1 MAVKKTLPPTYF
13 IVAILL
19 SVAFHFLLPI
29 KVFVFYPWNLIGILS
44 ILFGIYLNIVADRDF
59 KRVKTTVKPFEESSF
74 LLKDGVFRISRNPM
88 YLGMV
93 FILAGIAVL
102 FGSALPFLIAFLFGY
117 LMDFIF
123 IRIEEQMLEA
133 KFGEEWLDYKS
144 KVRRWL

>member
-1 MAVKKTLPPTYF
+1 MAVKKPLPPTYF

-29 KVFVFYPWNLIGILS
+29 KVFVFYPWNLIGILP
-44 ILFGIYLNIVADRDF
+44 ILFGIYLNLVADRDF

-102 FGSALPFLIAFLFGY
+102 FGSVTPFLIAFLFGY

>member
-117 LMDFIF
+117 FMDFMF
-123 IRIEEQMLEA
+123 IRVEEGMLEA